1 MTEQLARAAL
11 KAYATAFP
19 AAPVTRDL
27 SRLLGDPLCDVDW
40 LQVLADVLIANNETL
55 PEPLLAQAQHA
66 LLPSSTAADDQL
78 DVADLLEQ
86 GAVFASGSG
95 GSGGSGGKA
104 RVVVWRGDITRL
116 RVDAIV
122 NAANEQ
128 GLGCFQPSHRC
139 IDNVIHRAAG
149 PRLREQCREALEL
162 RRPPAMLETGGAPLV
177 TAGCSLPARYV
188 LHTVGPQLE
197 SARAATAEETAQLH
211 GCYTKLLDAANA
223 VGARSIA
230 FCCVSTGLF
239 MFPAADACK
248 VALGAVASW
257 LAAHA
262 DDTQLDAVI
271 FNVFTEADH
280 ALYLEHA
287 PSTFGAE
294 AVNEEGKEEGKESK
308 LEEKAAISAAPDP
321 QAELVARAAAWLA
334 DADAVIVCAGAGMSA
349 QEGFNVYVSDFD
361 FGQHYPGYALSK
373 PPLSMTTAYDCMALW
388 GGEVSERMFW
398 GFYAPHGANMR
409 WKFPH
414 TKAYVE
420 EKR

>member
-1 MTEQLARAAL
+1 MTEQLNARAAL

-19 AAPVTRDL
+19 AAPVTRDHL
-27 SRLLGDPLCDVDW
+27 TRILGDAACDLDW
-40 LQVLADVLIANNETL
+40 LQALADVLIANNETL

-78 DVADLLEQ
+78 GVADLLEQ
-86 GAVFASGSG
+86 GAVF
-95 GSGGSGGKA
+95 GSGGSGGKEA
-104 RVVVWRGDITRL
+104 SPRVVVWRGDITRL

-162 RRPPAMLETGGAPLV
+162 RRPAMLETGGTPLV

-188 LHTVGPQLE
+188 FHTVGPQLE
-197 SARAATAEETAQLH
+197 SARAATAEETAQLR
-211 GCYTKLLDAANA
+211 GCYTKLLDAANE

-262 DDTQLDAVI
+262 DDTQLDAVV

-294 AVNEEGKEEGKESK
+294 EANEEEGKVEGTAENSV
-308 LEEKAAISAAPDP
+308 APDP

-334 DADAVIVCAGAGMSA
+334 DADAVVVCAGAGMSA
-349 QEGFNVYVSDFD
+349 QAGFNVYVSEDD
-361 FGQHYPGYALSK
+361 FGQHYPDYALSK

-388 GGEVSERMFW
+388 GGGVSERMFW
-398 GFYAPHGANMR
+398 GFYAPHGVNMR

-414 TKAYVE
+414 TKACVE